1 MTPVQPASS
10 EARLLVKRASWT
22 LVDQS
27 VVSLG
32 NFIIN
37 VELARTLAASD
48 YGKFALFL
56 GAIFVFRAIDY
67 SLISYP
73 LSVRLGAAPRGE
85 HGRLLANTV
94 LLAAALAP
102 VLALVL
108 VFGIVLL
115 GGDDILF
122 AAVACYLSWQAQET
136 TRRCLLADFRYR
148 AAVAGDTI
156 SFIGQAVLIGV
167 LSWMDLL
174 TLVSALWAMSATF
187 LAGALVH
194 ASKLQ
199 FARPRLAD
207 AKILASDY
215 ISLGKWSLLNYEI
228 VLARVQLFSWTL
240 AATGGAAATASFQAA
255 LNIANLM
262 NPIIF
267 GIGNAIPQAAARAHV
282 SGGVAGAALVARGYI
297 LFGLLPILVICA
309 GGLLVP
315 EFLLRLLYGNNS
327 QYLDLSFGVQ
337 ALLVAGAAEYI
348 AEMISKTLL
357 GVQRGGLAFKVNLL
371 GIVAAVFALPLI
383 IPLGVI
389 GACLAL
395 AIANLVRVAGAVIAI
410 ALLIVREKSPAN
422 QPATT
427 APEATANNI
436 VAAVAD

>member
-1 MTPVQPASS
+1 M
-10 EARLLVKRASWT
+10 
-22 LVDQS
+22 
-27 VVSLG
+27 
-32 NFIIN
+32 
-37 VELARTLAASD
+37 
-48 YGKFALFL
+48 
-56 GAIFVFRAIDY
+56 
-67 SLISYP
+67 
-73 LSVRLGAAPRGE
+73 
-85 HGRLLANTV
+85 LANTV

-156 SFIGQAVLIGV
+156 SFVGQAVLIGV

-187 LAGALVH
+187 LVGALVH

-207 AKILASDY
+207 AKKLAGDY
-215 ISLGKWSLLNYEI
+215 MSLGKWSLLNYEI

-255 LNIANLM
+255 LNFANLM

-297 LFGLLPILVICA
+297 LFGLIPILVICA

-327 QYLDLSFGVQ
+327 PYLDLSFGVQ
-337 ALLVAGAAEYI
+337 ALLIAGVAEYV

-357 GVQRGGLAFKVNLL
+357 GVQWGKLAFKVNVL
-371 GIVAAVFALPLI
+371 GIAAVIVALPLI
-383 IPLGVI
+383 IPLGVF

-395 AIANLVRVAGAVIAI
+395 ATANLVRAAAAMIAI
-410 ALLIVREKSPAN
+410 AWVITKEKLQEHDQQADLQRHNRSTRRLAWLPAWTGVKSE
-422 QPATT
+422 Q
-427 APEATANNI
+427 
-436 VAAVAD
+436 